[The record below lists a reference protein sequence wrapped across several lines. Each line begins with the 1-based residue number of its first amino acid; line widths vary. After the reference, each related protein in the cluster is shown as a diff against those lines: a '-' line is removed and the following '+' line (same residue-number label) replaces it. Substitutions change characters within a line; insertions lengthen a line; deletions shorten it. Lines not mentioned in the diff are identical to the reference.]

1 VHPKGGEVPVKFD
14 IVGFGALNVDRLYR
28 VNRIARE
35 GEESFITDFH
45 EEPGGSAA
53 NTIVGLARLGLKTGY
68 IGKVADDREGKLLL
82 EAFRKEG
89 VDTHGVVVAGRGRS
103 GVAHGYVDAKGE
115 RALYIDPGVNDTL
128 TLEEVNL
135 DYASQTRFL
144 HLTSFIGKKPFNA
157 QKKLV
162 EKLPNLEVSFDP
174 GEIYA
179 RKGLATLKPLIK
191 RSHVVFLNE
200 NEMRILT
207 GKGYREGAKIFL
219 EKGAGLVAVKLGEK
233 GCFVSDGKESGQIKP
248 YPTEIV
254 DTTGAGDA
262 FCAGFLYGLITGKDM
277 FTCAR
282 LGNFVAS
289 RCIAEVGARKGLPR
303 LPELRKLKLSG

>member
-1 VHPKGGEVPVKFD
+1 VHRKGGEVAVKFD
-14 IVGFGALNVDRLYR
+14 VVGFGALNVDRLYR

-68 IGKVADDREGKLLL
+68 IGKVANDREGESLL
-82 EAFRKEG
+82 EAFRREG
-89 VDTHGVVVAGRGRS
+89 VNTEGVVIANQGRS

-115 RALYIDPGVNDTL
+115 RALYIDPGANDTL
-128 TLEEVNL
+128 TIEEVSL

-144 HLTSFIGKKPFNA
+144 HLTSFIGEKPFNA
-157 QKKLV
+157 QKTLV
-162 EKLPNLEVSFDP
+162 KRLPNLKVSFDP

-179 RKGLATLKPLIK
+179 RKGLTTLKPLVK

-200 NEMRILT
+200 NEMKILT
-207 GKGYREGAKIFL
+207 GKGYREGAKILL
-219 EKGAGLVAVKLGEK
+219 EEGAGLVVVKLGEK
-233 GCFVSDGKESGQIKP
+233 GCFVYSSKESGHIKP
-248 YPTEIV
+248 YPTEVV

-262 FCAGFLYGLITGKDM
+262 FCAGFLYGLIKGKDL
-277 FTCAR
+277 FTCAK

-303 LPELRKLKLSG
+303 LPELRKLKFSS